1 MSALSPLLRPRG
13 TSGGLGVDAGGTFTD
28 FVAEIGG
35 RLICFKIPSTPRQ
48 PERAFLAG
56 AALLG
61 GTPRRIAHGTTVATN
76 ALLERRGAPTALV
89 TTRGFEDLIVI
100 GRQARPSLYDI
111 DVARPAPLVPEG
123 LRLGV
128 RERTSAGGRVLERPR
143 LTDLRRCAARLR
155 RSRARSV
162 AVCFLH
168 SYAAP
173 GNERAAARFLR
184 LSLGRRRAPHLC
196 TSSGILPEHRE
207 FERFSTAVLSAYLTP
222 VLADYLR
229 RLARRLRPARVQVLR
244 SDGTSLPAPAAAR
257 EAAHSLLSGPAA
269 GAVACLE
276 LGRRLGQ
283 RRLLGFDMGGT
294 STDVTLIDGNL
305 PVRRS
310 WQVGGWP
317 VALPSL
323 AIETVGAGG
332 GSIARVDEGGALR
345 VGPGSAGADPGPVAW
360 GRGEELTVTDAHLY
374 LGRIDPDAFARQGI
388 RLHPRRVPPRLRRL
402 ARRLRLTPERAAEG
416 IVEIAES
423 QMERALRRI
432 SIEQGHDPR
441 RFALV
446 AFGGAGGLHAVALA
460 RRLGCR
466 LVLVPP
472 SPGTFSALGLLLS
485 RPSVERSATVLGRAA
500 SSADAVPILRRLE
513 REALQALARDAGSA
527 AGAQLER
534 RASLRYRGQ
543 SHEIE
548 VPFSMRLERRFH
560 QEHRRRFGIADPGR
574 PLEWVALRVRASAPR
589 PRLRSLA
596 PLPLAGEKRPA
607 PRRLSRAF
615 WDGRW
620 RPTLLIDRLALRP
633 GRAVRGPA
641 LILEYGAT
649 TALPPGA
656 SAVAGAGGVLR
667 VKP

>member
-1 MSALSPLLRPRG
+1 VNRDAR
-13 TSGGLGVDAGGTFTD
+13 LGVDAGGTFTD
-28 FVAEIGG
+28 FVAEAGG
-35 RLICFKIPSTPRQ
+35 RLVCFKIRSTPRH
-48 PERAFLAG
+48 PGRAFLAG
-56 AALLG
+56 VARLVRP
-61 GTPRRIAHGTTVATN
+61 PRRVAHGTTVATN
-76 ALLERRGAPTALV
+76 ALLERRGARTALV

-111 DVARPAPLVPEG
+111 DVVRCAPLVPES

-128 RERTSAGGRVLERPR
+128 RERTGASGRVLDRPR
-143 LTDLRRCAARLR
+143 LADLRRCVARLR
-155 RSRARSV
+155 RSGARSV

-168 SYAAP
+168 SYASP
-173 GNERAAARFLR
+173 HNERRAARFLR
-184 LSLGRRRAPHLC
+184 RALSGRRPPHVC
-196 TSSGILPEHRE
+196 TSSGIVPEHRE
-207 FERFSTAVLSAYLTP
+207 FERFSTAALSAYLTP
-222 VLADYLR
+222 VLGDYLR
-229 RLARRLRPARVQVLR
+229 VLDRRLRPARVHVLR
-244 SDGTSLPAPAAAR
+244 SDGTSLPASAAAR

-276 LGRRLGQ
+276 LGRRLGH

-294 STDVTLIDGNL
+294 STDVTLIDGRL

-345 VGPGSAGADPGPVAW
+345 VGPESAGADPGPVAW
-360 GRGEELTVTDAHLY
+360 GQGEKLTVTDAHLF
-374 LGRIDPDAFARQGI
+374 LGRIDPAAFACQGL
-388 RLHPRRVPPRLRRL
+388 RLFPQRLPPRLRPL
-402 ARRLRLTPERAAEG
+402 ARRLRLPLERAAEG
-416 IVEIAES
+416 IVEIAET

-432 SIEQGHDPR
+432 SIERGHDPR
-441 RFALV
+441 DFVLV
-446 AFGGAGGLHAVALA
+446 AFGGAGGLHAVGLA

-466 LVLVPP
+466 RVLVPP

-485 RPSVERSATVLGRAA
+485 RSCIERSATVLGRV
-500 SSADAVPILRRLE
+500 SSAAGAAPVLRGLE
-513 REALQALARDAGSA
+513 RQALRALARDVGAA
-527 AGAQLER
+527 AGARLER
-534 RASLRYRGQ
+534 LASLRYRGQ

-548 VPFSMRLERRFH
+548 VPFSPRVERRFH
-560 QEHRRRFGIADPGR
+560 EEHRRRFGIADPGR
-574 PLEWVALRVRASAPR
+574 PLEWVALRARAWARP

-596 PLPLAGEKRPA
+596 PASPEREAGPA
-607 PRRLSRAF
+607 PARRTRAF

-620 RPTLLIDRLALRP
+620 RPTLLIDRRSLRP
-633 GRAVRGPA
+633 NRVVDGPA

-656 SAVAGAGGVLR
+656 RAVVRAGGALWVT
-667 VKP
+667 P